1 VTREQTGVA
10 VATVAAI
17 ITAVCAVFIISRGA
31 GAARQARRPRLSLH
45 IDGAWLHNR
54 QIRLEARYSSYSFV
68 RVYI

>member
-17 ITAVCAVFIISRGA
+17 ITAVCAVFIISSGA
-31 GAARQARRPRLSLH
+31 GAGRQTCRPRLSLH

-54 QIRLEARYSSYSFV
+54 QIRLEARDSTCSFV
-68 RVYI
+68 PVYD